1 MLKKYF
7 RKIFNFK
14 LFINLDN
21 NKIVYYSESCVLF
34 NALYWLLFKCVEY
47 CFVLRLLLRHVV
59 SHYSQI

>member
-21 NKIVYYSESCVLF
+21 NRIVYYSESYNILYIGYF
-34 NALYWLLFKCVEY
+34 LNA
-47 CFVLRLLLRHVV
+47 
-59 SHYSQI
+59 